1 MSRSRTTQIL
11 PCFMSSHIPF
21 CYSHFTHAFH
31 QVADSEPDT
40 SGAGWCSG
48 DGGQTSV
55 TSFSNVSSRLL
66 PSPPSLLLPYL
77 ILQCL
82 RLVPSFIPLLSL
94 LLLLSPHHGLFSA
107 LFMSP
112 PIVLCDGFDSL
123 RSSLRVKL
131 NKTLHISPE
140 IVGLK

>member
-11 PCFMSSHIPF
+11 PCFMSSHISILLLTL
-21 CYSHFTHAFH
+21 YTRLSSK
-31 QVADSEPDT
+31 VADSEPDT
-40 SGAGWCSG
+40 SGAGWCRG

-82 RLVPSFIPLLSL
+82 VPSFIPLLSL
-94 LLLLSPHHGLFSA
+94 LLLLSPHRGLFSA

-123 RSSLRVKL
+123 RSSLHVKL